1 MRNHVS
7 RYLTALIAVGCAAT
21 TAACT
26 SLPSNSEP
34 QALRSFEASA
44 SEEPQG
50 PVEDQE
56 PDLLLRDFYEA
67 NNNPQQRYSL
77 ARRYLTHRALFHN
90 DWLGKGRWTVA
101 NFYLA
106 GSNCGATK

>member
-7 RYLTALIAVGCAAT
+7 RYLTVLIAVGCAAA

-77 ARRYLTHRALFHN
+77 ARRYLTHRASQSWNPAPETLVLDDLSQF
-90 DWLGKGRWTVA
+90 R
-101 NFYLA
+101 
-106 GSNCGATK
+106 